1 MNEKDAARA
10 LQWIADVLDRVGARY
25 QVVGGLAARAYGA
38 TRPLVD
44 LDLYVEGE
52 HFDSALDEVS
62 AFCTWGPAAHRDDT
76 WDLTFAKLDRT
87 GVRIELA
94 RAEGAR
100 YFDRIRGAWVEQ
112 GIDFSRSERRE
123 VLGVLVP
130 VIPREQ
136 LVAYKRALAR
146 EVDRVDLEQM
156 QMR

>member
-1 MNEKDAARA
+1 MNEEDAARA
-10 LQWIADVLDRVGARY
+10 LQWIADALERVGARY

-52 HFDSALDEVS
+52 RFDSALDEVG
-62 AFCTWGPAAHRDDT
+62 AFCTWGPTAYRDDT
-76 WDLTFAKLDRT
+76 WDLTFAKLDRA

-100 YFDRIRGAWVEQ
+100 YFDRIWGAWVDQ

-130 VIPREQ
+130 VMPREQ

-146 EVDRVDLEQM
+146 DVDRVDLDQM
-156 QMR
+156 QAG